1 MLPHDAGRLDLPGVR
16 GIGRCTVN
24 ALTRWVE
31 TPGNVVKLHRKK
43 GLWRFILTR
52 QRKVVAVYESRE
64 LRAALALLQASN
76 LEP

>member
-1 MLPHDAGRLDLPGVR
+1 V
-16 GIGRCTVN
+16 T
-24 ALTRWVE
+24 ALVRWVE
-31 TPGNVVKLHRKK
+31 TPGNIIKLHRKK

-64 LRAALALLQASN
+64 LRTALALLQASN

>member
-1 MLPHDAGRLDLPGVR
+1 M
-16 GIGRCTVN
+16 N

-31 TPGNVVKLHRKK
+31 TPGNIVKLHRKK
-43 GLWRFILTR
+43 GMWRFILTR
-52 QRKVVAVYESRE
+52 QRKVVAVYEARE